1 MNRPASRWLL
11 AVVLGLAGAACS
23 PVAGEP
29 APMAGAGGQGG
40 TGVAGQSGAGGTG
53 GRPGTGGSG
62 GSSVPGTS
70 GSGGASVPGT
80 GGAGGSGGSPVAGSG
95 GAGGSAG
102 AGGAPRQ
109 DGGVPADV
117 RAADQGAPAPDVAPP
132 ATPIP
137 PTGFTCPAGPFGDPL
152 PASKVATLI
161 KAQAGSLEGPVWVE
175 GQNALYF
182 CVVGAVAGTGRI
194 DKYALAT
201 KQITPF
207 VTGVDVA
214 GLALSPKG
222 VIVATAFDKRTLSEF
237 DPVSGKRT
245 DIAGSNMYLGK
256 PLNQTNDLVVRS
268 DGNIYFTDTD
278 YRQDGRAGQ
287 ETTAHY
293 RFSPA
298 GLISR
303 TGVGPE
309 PNGIALSPDG
319 RTLYVSSTGGDPLR
333 KFTLDDAGAV
343 VGAPAV
349 FSPSSSDGMAV
360 DCAGNVYLSTAG
372 TIRVISPSGMVL
384 GSITGLGA
392 STVSNAAFGGPDHKT
407 LFITTAS
414 ALYQIILNVPG
425 FPS

>member
-1 MNRPASRWLL
+1 MNQPASRWLL
-11 AVVLGLAGAACS
+11 AFSFCLGAAACS

-29 APMAGAGGQGG
+29 AQTTG
-40 TGVAGQSGAGGTG
+40 T
-53 GRPGTGGSG
+53 GSG
-62 GSSVPGTS
+62 GSP
-70 GSGGASVPGT
+70 AP
-80 GGAGGSGGSPVAGSG
+80 GAGGSGGSPVP
-95 GAGGSAG
+95 GAGGSGGSPAPG
-102 AGGAPRQ
+102 AGGS
-109 DGGVPADV
+109 GGSPVPGAGGSGGSPAGPGPVIGDASGV
-117 RAADQGAPAPDVAPP
+117 GGAPAPRADGSVFADAAPAVDQAAPTADAAPP
-132 ATPIP
+132 LVAIP
-137 PTGFTCPAGPFGDPL
+137 PAGFTCPAGPFGDPL
-152 PASKVATLI
+152 PANRVATLI

-182 CVVGAVAGTGRI
+182 CVVGPVAGTGRI
-194 DKYALAT
+194 DKYSAAT
-201 KQITPF
+201 RQITPF

-222 VIVATAFDKRTLSEF
+222 AIVATAFDKRMLSEF

-293 RFSPA
+293 RFSPT
-298 GLISR
+298 GQITR
-303 TGVGPE
+303 TGAGPE

-333 KFTLDDAGAV
+333 KFTLDDGGAV
-343 VGAPAV
+343 MGAPV
-349 FSPSSSDGMAV
+349 TFSPSSSDGMAV

-372 TIRVISPSGMVL
+372 TIRVISPAGTVL
-384 GSITGLGA
+384 GSITGLGT

-414 ALYQIILNVPG
+414 ALYQITLNIPG